1 MSDNEAVRQH
11 REFLFPAVTTYY
23 AEPLTLVRGE
33 GLHVWDDQGRQYL
46 DAWGGVLTVS
56 VGHAN
61 PRVVE
66 AIVQQVKTLAHTSTL
81 YVNRPQ
87 SQLAERMA
95 QISPGKLTKSFFT
108 SSGTEANETAI
119 AAAKHATGRF
129 ELVTLRHSYSG
140 RAPGTLAASGQA
152 PWKRLPAQMPG
163 VVHAHAPYCYRC
175 PFKLEYPSCGL
186 ACADDI
192 EEVIRTTTTGEIAA
206 FLAETIL
213 GSGGYIVPPP
223 GYFERAVAIARKY
236 GGLFIADE
244 VQTAWGRTGDK
255 WFGIEHWN
263 VQPDMITS
271 AKGMGNGAPVAVT
284 IATPEVA
291 DKYPGISFA
300 TFGGNPVSMAAA
312 LATLQVIEDDDL
324 KTNARVVGA
333 HLRARLEELQQKHPL
348 VGDVRGMGL
357 MQGLELVKD
366 RKSKDPAPQ
375 AVLDVFEETRRQGV
389 LIGKGGLYGNVI
401 RLGLQL
407 NATVDHVE
415 QLVTALDKGLTFA
428 AKR

>member
-1 MSDNEAVRQH
+1 MSLSEAAKKH

-33 GLHVWDDQGRQYL
+33 GLHVWDDEGRQYL

-119 AAAKHATGRF
+119 AAAKHATGRY

-140 RAPGTLAASGQA
+140 RAPGTLAASGQS

-192 EEVIRTTTTGEIAA
+192 EEVIRTTH
-206 FLAETIL
+206 F
-213 GSGGYIVPPP
+213 
-223 GYFERAVAIARKY
+223 R
-236 GGLFIADE
+236 
-244 VQTAWGRTGDK
+244 
-255 WFGIEHWN
+255 
-263 VQPDMITS
+263 
-271 AKGMGNGAPVAVT
+271 
-284 IATPEVA
+284 
-291 DKYPGISFA
+291 
-300 TFGGNPVSMAAA
+300 
-312 LATLQVIEDDDL
+312 
-324 KTNARVVGA
+324 
-333 HLRARLEELQQKHPL
+333 
-348 VGDVRGMGL
+348 
-357 MQGLELVKD
+357 
-366 RKSKDPAPQ
+366 
-375 AVLDVFEETRRQGV
+375 
-389 LIGKGGLYGNVI
+389 
-401 RLGLQL
+401 
-407 NATVDHVE
+407 
-415 QLVTALDKGLTFA
+415 
-428 AKR
+428 